1 MPSIHHQPPPILL
14 DSARALPAA
23 YAVRGMHGLGD
34 NLHQRGIIR
43 QLMRE
48 APVWLETSW
57 PWVYHDLVGPRL
69 HLVRKAGPA
78 QIYQRNQAREAE
90 GFSSVRAPLRAHER
104 RVCWTPPDARGKGS
118 VLSGMCHR
126 SGVDISVGADF
137 RLPLRPEWQSEAD
150 LFLHRW
156 RPSKRVM
163 IYRPLVERA
172 WWPGCVARNPEHG
185 AYAALYRSIR
195 EKFFV
200 ISVAELV
207 PGEEWLVGEPA
218 DVDIACHAGEIP
230 VEVLAALVARASLVF
245 SSPGFAVILAQ
256 AVGTPVAA
264 VFGGYEDGRSF
275 STGARWAP
283 YLPLQPITPCSCFA
297 HDHACDKRMDVPAAL
312 EALSEFVE
320 TSKAV

>member
-78 QIYQRNQAREAE
+78 QIYQRNQAREAA
-90 GFSSVRAPLRAHER
+90 GFTELKVPLRAHDR
-104 RVCWTPPDARGKGS
+104 RVCWTPGDVRATGS
-118 VLSGMCHR
+118 VLAGLCHR
-126 SGVDISVGADF
+126 SGVELSVGADF
-137 RLPLRPEWQSEAD
+137 RLPLRPEWQAEAEH
-150 LFLHRW
+150 LLQRW
-156 RPSKRVM
+156 KPTKPIM
-163 IYRPLVERA
+163 IYRPLVERS
-172 WWPGCVARNPEHG
+172 WWKGCLARNPEHA
-185 AYAALYRSIR
+185 AYAGLYRSIR
-195 EKFFV
+195 HRFFV
-200 ISVAELV
+200 ISVAELRED
-207 PGEEWLVGEPA
+207 EEWLAGERA
-218 DVDIACHAGEIP
+218 DVDITCHAGEIP
-230 VEVLAALVARASLVF
+230 VEVLAALVARAGLVF

-275 STGARWAP
+275 ITGARWAP
-283 YLPLQPITPCSCFA
+283 YLTLQPITPCSCFS
-297 HDHACDKRMDVPAAL
+297 HEHACDKRMDVPAAL
-312 EALSEFVE
+312 SALSDFVE
-320 TSKAV
+320 KAIAV